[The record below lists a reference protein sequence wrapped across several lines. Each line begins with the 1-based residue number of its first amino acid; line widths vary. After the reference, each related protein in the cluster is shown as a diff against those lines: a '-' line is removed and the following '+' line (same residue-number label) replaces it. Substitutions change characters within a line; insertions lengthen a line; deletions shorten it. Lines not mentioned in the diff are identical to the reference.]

1 MEKKETATV
10 NPIIA
15 EVKESLGRDYHR
27 VLTWYHILHPEIKKM
42 KDYHYK
48 DMEREWRLVSAVSQM
63 IEIDSESGLSTCTV
77 EERLLETT
85 WKVFTRLFNGSKTP
99 TDPDTMRSYIAECI
113 NQFERDTST
122 ETLHKNSISLLKM
135 SLEDIQ
141 FDSTGNAIF
150 DSRNASVFIG
160 SNIQSKSKSM
170 RWVASS
176 EDGISRLLEKYG
188 LSQVIVFMGEQGK
201 TEEDNATLLSTKEN
215 IFLRGITDI
224 ASGKHYMCS
233 TPSASSTRH
242 ADFPFV
248 ESSNRIEVYDI
259 WCEITGFKN
268 MKELLHGLGTKVE
281 VEKLLD
287 FDINDLPEFKT
298 NADIVE
304 TKAIVN
310 GKETIVMVF
319 RENNKVV
326 CYVINLA
333 KFKARIAMRG
343 SNSFDTY
350 QTVQNP
356 NVLWKL
362 KHPNVDYVRDAS
374 GTTSVPYKGITS
386 PGVLEMK
393 NPDGTI
399 TTERV

>member
-1 MEKKETATV
+1 MEKKNKEMSPV
-10 NPIIA
+10 VK
-15 EVKESLGRDYHR
+15 EVRESLGRDYHR
-27 VLTWYHILHPEIKKM
+27 VLTWYHIMHPHIKRM
-42 KDYHYK
+42 RDEHYQE
-48 DMEREWRLVSAVSQM
+48 MAREWKLCKAVEGM
-63 IEIDSESGLSTCTV
+63 IEIDEESSLSTCTV
-77 EERLLETT
+77 EEQYLERTYRF
-85 WKVFTRLFNGSKTP
+85 FTMLFNGDKLIQRNDSEK
-99 TDPDTMRSYIAECI
+99 RAYIADCMA
-113 NQFERDTST
+113 QFTRQTST

-135 SLEDIQ
+135 SMEDIQ

-176 EDGISRLLEKYG
+176 EDGISRILEKYG
-188 LSQVIVFMGEQGK
+188 LSQVIAFMGEQGK

-248 ESSNRIEVYDI
+248 EASTRIEVYNI

-281 VEKLLD
+281 VEKLLGCD
-287 FDINDLPEFKT
+287 VNDIPEFKT

-310 GKETIVMVF
+310 GKTTIVMVF
-319 RENNKVV
+319 RENDKIV
-326 CYVINLA
+326 CYKINLA

-374 GTTSVPYKGITS
+374 GTTRVPFKGITS

>member
-1 MEKKETATV
+1 MEKKNKEMSPV
-10 NPIIA
+10 VK
-15 EVKESLGRDYHR
+15 EVRESLGRDYHR
-27 VLTWYHILHPEIKKM
+27 VLTWYHIMHPHIKRM
-42 KDYHYK
+42 RDEHYK
-48 DMEREWRLVSAVSQM
+48 EMEREWKICKAVEDM
-63 IEIDSESGLSTCTV
+63 IEIDNDSSLSTCTV
-77 EERLLETT
+77 EEQYLERTYRF
-85 WKVFTRLFNGSKTP
+85 FTMLFNGDKLAQRDDSEK
-99 TDPDTMRSYIAECI
+99 RSYIADCMA
-113 NQFERDTST
+113 QFTRQTST

-160 SNIQSKSKSM
+160 GNIQSKSKSM

-176 EDGISRLLEKYG
+176 EDGISRLLEKHG

-201 TEEDNATLLSTKEN
+201 TDEDNATLLSTKEN

-233 TPSASSTRH
+233 APSASSTRH
-242 ADFPFV
+242 ADFPF
-248 ESSNRIEVYDI
+248 IEASCPADVFKI
-259 WCEITGFKN
+259 WCEITGFKTI
-268 MKELLHGLGTKVE
+268 E
-281 VEKLLD
+281 
-287 FDINDLPEFKT
+287 DLVAGIGSFK
-298 NADIVE
+298 DGKYIV
-304 TKAIVN
+304 
-310 GKETIVMVF
+310 
-319 RENNKVV
+319 
-326 CYVINLA
+326 NLA
-333 KFKARIAMRG
+333 KLKARIAMRG

-362 KHPNVDYVRDAS
+362 KHPNVDYVSDAS
-374 GTTSVPYKGITS
+374 GTTNVPYKGITS

-393 NPDGTI
+393 NPDGSV